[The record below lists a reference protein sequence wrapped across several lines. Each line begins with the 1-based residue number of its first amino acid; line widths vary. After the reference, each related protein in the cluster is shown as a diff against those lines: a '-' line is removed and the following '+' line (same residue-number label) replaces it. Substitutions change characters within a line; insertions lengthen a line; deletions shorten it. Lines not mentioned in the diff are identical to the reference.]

1 MPNFQLAN
9 ISAYMVPLYLRSIIP
24 LLCYAACYLASFYDT
39 NSGPTYCACTCICT
53 FALVSF
59 YLHMYNRN
67 FSVKSSAVKLLDEEY
82 IELAPRLYKNE
93 ARQVSSVLLVLHL
106 SFILFA

>member
-1 MPNFQLAN
+1 MHVH
-9 ISAYMVPLYLRSIIP
+9 I
-24 LLCYAACYLASFYDT
+24 
-39 NSGPTYCACTCICT
+39 CICH
-53 FALVSF
+53 LVSF
-59 YLHMYNRN
+59 YLHTYNRN